1 MVIVFDYILNFA
13 IEKNIK
19 PEVDNLSG
27 NIMKGGKMSQLFSNI
42 LLELKKVDGV
52 KMVALAGHDGYL
64 IGEQASEDK
73 ELLTLM
79 SATMLKA
86 AEKVTNRLEN
96 VSPKRV
102 IVDFDGGKVIAEPA
116 GAKALVLVTVSPD
129 ANIEPIISELER
141 TCCRIK
147 DIS

>member
-1 MVIVFDYILNFA
+1 
-13 IEKNIK
+13 
-19 PEVDNLSG
+19 
-27 NIMKGGKMSQLFSNI
+27 MKGGKISELFTDMLI
-42 LLELKKVDGV
+42 DLKNVDGV

-64 IGEQASEDK
+64 IGEHASEDM

-79 SATMLKA
+79 SVTMLKA
-86 AEKVTNRLEN
+86 AEKVTNKLEN
-96 VSPKRV
+96 VNPKRV

-116 GAKALVLVTVSPD
+116 GTKALILVTAAPD
-129 ANIEPIISELER
+129 ANLEPIICELER